1 MPLPH
6 YLEAGTGAMI
16 RIENLTKS
24 YPSKLGPQYIFRDLN
39 FDFPTENNVAILG
52 KNGTGKSTLFRLL
65 AKSEYPDKGRIVT
78 NKAMS
83 WPVALQ
89 TGIHP
94 QMTGRENTRFIG
106 RINNVRSLSDYE
118 EKVQEFAEVGKRFDL
133 PVRTYSSG
141 MRAKLVFACCM
152 NIDFDIYLIDEATSV
167 GDPIFRKKAR
177 ASLKEK
183 SEQAGV
189 IMVSHELD
197 QIREF
202 CTSAVVIDDGRLTY
216 YADLEEG
223 IDVYTQENKK

>member
-1 MPLPH
+1 M
-6 YLEAGTGAMI
+6 
-16 RIENLTKS
+16 N
-24 YPSKLGPQYIFRDLN
+24 
-39 FDFPTENNVAILG
+39 
-52 KNGTGKSTLFRLL
+52 
-65 AKSEYPDKGRIVT
+65 
-78 NKAMS
+78 
-83 WPVALQ
+83 
-89 TGIHP
+89 
-94 QMTGRENTRFIG
+94 
-106 RINNVRSLSDYE
+106 INNVRSLSDYE
-118 EKVQEFAEVGKRFDL
+118 KKVQEFAEVGKRFDL

-167 GDPIFRKKAR
+167 GDPIFRTKAR
-177 ASLKEK
+177 ASLTEK

-202 CTSAVVIDDGRLTY
+202 CTSAVVIDEGRLTY

>member
-1 MPLPH
+1 
-6 YLEAGTGAMI
+6 MI
-16 RIENLTKS
+16 KLENLTKS
-24 YPSKLGPQYIFRDLN
+24 YPSKMGPQYIFRNLN
-39 FDFPTENNVAILG
+39 FNFPTENNVAILG
-52 KNGTGKSTLFRLL
+52 KNGAGKSTLFRML
-65 AKSEYPDKGRIVT
+65 AKSEYPDRGRVLT

-106 RINNVRSLSDYE
+106 RINNVTSIAEYE
-118 EKVQEFAEVGKRFDL
+118 EKVQAFAELDIRIDS

-152 NIDFDIYLIDEATSV
+152 NVGFDIYLIDEATSV
-167 GDPIFRKKAR
+167 GDPLFRKKAR
-177 ASLKEK
+177 LSLKEK
-183 SEQAGV
+183 SEEAGV

-202 CTSAVVIDDGRLTY
+202 CTSAVIIDDGKLHY
-216 YADLEEG
+216 YEDLEEG
-223 IDVYTQENKK
+223 IDVYTQDADNKKSLK